1 MVNSDSEHSH
11 VGTFPVRGCPSRLR
25 NAQRVNGIYSLRCTD
40 AENLFPLKA
49 LVAVDLLPRELTDLA
64 QRIERRMSLGF
75 LQRKQV
81 FLERRIVQ
89 VQDNP
94 GI

>member
-40 AENLFPLKA
+40 AENLFPPQTF
-49 LVAVDLLPRELTDLA
+49 VPVDLLPRELTDLA
-64 QRIERRMSLGF
+64 QCIERRMTLGF

-81 FLERRIVQ
+81 FLERRIIQ
-89 VQDNP
+89 VQDDP

>member
-1 MVNSDSEHSH
+1 MVNSNSEHSH
-11 VGTFPVRGCPSRLR
+11 IGSFSVRGCPSRLR
-25 NAQRVNGIYSLRCTD
+25 NAQRVNGIYSLRRTN
-40 AENLFPLKA
+40 AENLFPLQA

-64 QRIERRMSLGF
+64 QCVERRMALGF

-81 FLERRIVQ
+81 FLKRRIVQ
-89 VQDNP
+89 VQDDP